1 MSGITGFVYSD
12 NYLKYF
18 FGDEH
23 PFQQIRVKL
32 TLELLKKLNAFDSK
46 AKIFEAEK
54 ASEEELRLVHSRDYI
69 DFVKEMSKK
78 GFGYLDHGDTPAKK
92 GIFDGA
98 CYAVGGTLKACDQI
112 MKGKALHAFNLAGG
126 LHHAL
131 PDRASGF
138 CVFNDIAIS
147 IRYLQKN
154 YGLEKIA
161 VIDID
166 GHHGD
171 ATQKIFYSEPILKI
185 SFHRIGI
192 FPGSGYI
199 EEIGQEKGKGYS
211 VNIPLPAGTFDDA
224 YLYAFNE
231 IVIPLIKKYKPEI
244 IINQFGIDAHF
255 SDRLVDLSLT
265 SKSYEEIAE
274 KMHKLAHEV
283 CRGKYLVLG
292 GGGYNIE
299 KTVNCWALAF
309 LKISGVKVKE
319 KDLDKLR
326 DKVEIE
332 KDERIFEIVKENVE
346 KLKEIVFPL
355 HKL

>member
-1 MSGITGFVYSD
+1 MPGITGFVYSE

-18 FGDEH
+18 LGEDH
-23 PFQQIRVKL
+23 PFQQVRAKL
-32 TLELLKKLNAFDSK
+32 TLELLKKLNAFDTR
-46 AKIFEAEK
+46 AKIFEARK
-54 ASEEELRLVHSRDYI
+54 ASEEELRLVHSKDYI
-69 DFVKEMSKK
+69 EFVKEMSRK
-78 GFGYLDHGDTPAKK
+78 GYGYLDYGDTPARK
-92 GIFDGA
+92 GIFEGA
-98 CYAVGGTLKACDQI
+98 CYAVGGTLKACDLI
-112 MKGKALHAFNLAGG
+112 MEEKVSHAFNLAGG

-138 CVFNDIAIS
+138 CVFNDIAVG

-161 VIDID
+161 VVDID

-192 FPGSGYI
+192 FPGSGYV
-199 EEIGQEKGKGYS
+199 EEIGDGKGKGYS
-211 VNIPLPAGTFDDA
+211 INVPLPAGTFDDA

-231 IVIPLIKKYKPEI
+231 VAIPLIKKYRPEI

-265 SKSYEEIAE
+265 SRSYEEISE
-274 KMHKLAHEV
+274 KMHSLAHEI
-283 CRGKYLVLG
+283 CKGRYLVLG

-309 LKISGVKVKE
+309 LKISEVKVKE
-319 KDLDKLR
+319 EDLEKLR
-326 DKVEIE
+326 DKIEVEKNKE
-332 KDERIFEIVKENVE
+332 IFEIVRENVE
-346 KLKEIVFPL
+346 KVKKIIFPFHGL
-355 HKL
+355 